1 MSKRAFQ
8 FIFILSC
15 TLSTLTVAWGQAEL
29 DLSFNGTGKVTT
41 DFSAGSDVA
50 YDILIQSDDKIVAVG
65 ISNQGA
71 DPSTFALARY
81 NTNGSLDT
89 SFGVGGK
96 VITDFDAGRGFEGA
110 FAAVLQPDGKI
121 LATGYVRASFNGFGS
136 FGVARYN
143 TDGSLDATFG
153 TGGKVITD
161 VGPIMR
167 AARAIA
173 VGQDGKIVVAGDYWG
188 PNQNPQTFIARFSA
202 NGSLEGTITD
212 NDGTGNTDANIPL
225 GVAIQPD
232 GKILTVGYVSTGAL
246 SGDAKLLRYN
256 ADGSPDV
263 TFGGGDGRLTL
274 FTQSQ
279 IDFLEAVT
287 VQPDGRIVA
296 VGNQQPDFLVVRL
309 NADGSPDATFGGG
322 DGRATAFLGGG
333 AYANSVVVRPNGKIL
348 VAGSASPN
356 TTSFGVVYF
365 NADGSLDTSFSSDG
379 ILYFSFDGGGTS
391 GNGMAL
397 DSIGRI
403 VLSGSW
409 NDMFAIARLYT
420 LDPFPVSV
428 SGQATTPD
436 GTPIRGARV
445 GLTDQ
450 TGLTR
455 WAITSNFGYFSF
467 DDVPTGQTCNLF
479 VRGSK
484 TYIFES
490 VDIALNEAA
499 TNLELIG
506 TPREESKAPSGGAV
520 TKKQPETDT
529 WRDSHFDSLTIAKGA
544 KRRHL

>member
-1 MSKRAFQ
+1 MTNRAFQ
-8 FIFILSC
+8 LIFILSC
-15 TLSTLTVAWGQAEL
+15 TLCTFTVARGQAEL

-50 YDILIQSDDKIVAVG
+50 YDVLVQSDDKIIAVG

-89 SFGVGGK
+89 SFGVNGK
-96 VITDFDAGRGFEGA
+96 VITDFDAGRGYEGA
-110 FAAVLQPDGKI
+110 FAAVLQSDGKI
-121 LATGYVRASFNGFGS
+121 LATGYVKASFNGFGS

-143 TDGSLDATFG
+143 TDGSLDTAFG

-161 VGPIMR
+161 IGPIMN

-188 PNQNPQTFIARFSA
+188 PNSNPQTFIARYSA
-202 NGSLEGTITD
+202 NGTLEGTITD
-212 NDGTGNTDANIPL
+212 NDGTGLTDANIPL

-232 GKILTVGYVSTGAL
+232 GKILTVGYLMTGPFST
-246 SGDAKLLRYN
+246 DAKLLRYN
-256 ADGSPDV
+256 ANGSADT

-274 FTQSQ
+274 FTQDM
-279 IDFLEAVT
+279 DFLEAVT
-287 VQPDGRIVA
+287 IQPDGRIVA
-296 VGNQQPDFLVVRL
+296 VGTQGPDFLVVRL
-309 NADGSPDATFGGG
+309 NADGSPDSTFGGG

-333 AYANSVVVRPNGKIL
+333 AHANSVVVRPNGKIL

-356 TTSFGVVYF
+356 SQSFGVVYF
-365 NADGSLDTSFSSDG
+365 NSDGSLDTSFSGDG

-403 VLSGSW
+403 VLGGSW
-409 NDMFAIARLYT
+409 NNMFAVARLYT

-436 GTPIRGARV
+436 GAPIRGVRV

-450 TGLTR
+450 TGMTR
-455 WAITSNFGYFSF
+455 WAVTSNFGYFSF
-467 DDVPTGQTCNLF
+467 DNVPTGQTCNLF

-490 VDIALNEAA
+490 IDIALNEAA
-499 TNLELIG
+499 TNMVLIG
-506 TPREESKAPSGGAV
+506 TPREESKAPSGTV
-520 TKKQPETDT
+520 TKKETKADV
-529 WRDSHFDSLTIAKGA
+529 WRNSHFDSLTIEKGQTPRFM
-544 KRRHL
+544 KL